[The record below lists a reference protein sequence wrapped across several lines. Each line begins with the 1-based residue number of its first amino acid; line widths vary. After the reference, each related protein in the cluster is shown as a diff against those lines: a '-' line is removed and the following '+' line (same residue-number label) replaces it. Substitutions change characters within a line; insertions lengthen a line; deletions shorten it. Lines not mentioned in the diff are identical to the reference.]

1 MPFDALRFFLPGFF
15 VLFVLGIFNP
25 TCPANAQSQS
35 GQARTTPARQY
46 PAAKRGLN
54 FSVGPRGLDSLSFNG
69 QSLLAS
75 PESGELQPQKSVF
88 RAVLDALVP
97 RSSPRVA
104 TPNKQADTVDLSYP
118 WGRISCAYGK
128 QDDRLTM
135 RLEVSNTSSE
145 PLNEFSLRL
154 MELNFPSI
162 PHGGTLEAGMFGF
175 GFKGP
180 EWPLHRIRFPFR
192 QLPIRG
198 LLCRLSR
205 WITGPVRSIFAV
217 MIWNVLS
224 MCRSRRIPR
233 PEPAIR

>member
-35 GQARTTPARQY
+35 GQARTTPARQS
-46 PAAKRGLN
+46 PAAKQGLN
-54 FSVGPRGLDSLSFNG
+54 FVVGAHGLDSLSFNG
-69 QSLLAS
+69 QSLLVS

-104 TPNKQADTVDLSYP
+104 TPNKQTDTVDLSYP

-154 MELNFPSI
+154 MELNFPRI
-162 PHGGTLEAGMFGF
+162 PDGGTLEAGMFGF

-180 EWPLHRIRFPFR
+180 EWPLHRWPRFHSLSCRSTVCCADYP
-192 QLPIRG
+192 RG
-198 LLCRLSR
+198 L
-205 WITGPVRSIFAV
+205 WD
-217 MIWNVLS
+217 
-224 MCRSRRIPR
+224 RR
-233 PEPAIR
+233 AQFLQ